1 MTIIAIDGPSGS
13 GKSTVAREIAERL
26 RLPYLDT
33 GAMYRAIG
41 MVALKR
47 DVKMGDGAALGKL
60 AAEVKMQLLDERSE
74 GKLRPR
80 IIVMGVDSTTD
91 IRTPEVSQAA
101 SGVAVH
107 PEVRERLVRRQ
118 RNWIVERGGGVVE
131 GRDIGTV
138 VFPDADLK
146 VFLTA
151 SDEERAK
158 RRQTDTDAPGF
169 DSLSDEDTKRQLA
182 ERDQRD
188 SSREASPLAVADG
201 AFVVDTSDKDI
212 DTVVMEILTELRRRS
227 GGSLPTETTS

>member
-1 MTIIAIDGPSGS
+1 MTIIAIDGPAGS

-26 RLPYLDT
+26 NVPYLDT

-47 DVKMGDGAALGKL
+47 GIAMGDGIALGKL
-60 AAEVKMQLLDERSE
+60 AAEVKMQLLDERAE

-80 IIVMGVDSTTD
+80 IIVMGVDSTD
-91 IRTPEVSQAA
+91 AIRTPEVSQAA

-107 PEVRERLVRRQ
+107 PEVRQRLVRRQ
-118 RNWIVERGGGVVE
+118 RNWIVERGGGVIE

-151 SDEERAK
+151 NDEERAK
-158 RRQTDTDAPGF
+158 RRLKDQGASGF
-169 DSLSDEDTKRQLA
+169 DALTSDDAKAQIA
-182 ERDQRD
+182 ERDHRD
-188 SSREASPLAVADG
+188 SNRSASPLSVADG
-201 AFVVDTSDKDI
+201 AFVVDTTDKDI
-212 DTVVMEILTELRRRS
+212 DTVVLEILGELRRRN
-227 GGSLPTETTS
+227 GEAPK

>member
-47 DVKMGDGAALGKL
+47 DVKMGDGVALGKL

-80 IIVMGVDSTTD
+80 IIVMGVDCTTD

-107 PEVRERLVRRQ
+107 PEVRERLVSRQ

-146 VFLTA
+146 IFLTA
-151 SDEERAK
+151 NDEERAK
-158 RRQTDTDAPGF
+158 RRQTDMAAPGF
-169 DSLSDEDTKRQLA
+169 DSLSDEDTKRHLA
-182 ERDQRD
+182 ERDKRD
-188 SSREASPLAVADG
+188 SSRQASPLAVADG
-201 AFVVDTSDKDI
+201 AFVVDTSDKDV
-212 DTVVMEILTELRRRS
+212 DTVVMEILAELRRRS
-227 GGSLPTETTS
+227 GGSLPTGKTS